1 MILSA
6 EQIKVLKENKNLIT
20 PEILDELRK
29 TKEGKSVAL
38 EILDI
43 EKDNEDYYLDAFG
56 GRIAFNGN
64 RQIKPFHTKIN
75 LSDIHIQEIKR
86 CSEDID
92 YFTDNY
98 VQFRTKSGIGF
109 PDRREYQEKF
119 IHSLNDEN
127 EQYLVVFPRQAGKS
141 AKTAVWLTWL
151 FLFKEQIN
159 MGICANRGSTAT
171 DFLANVKNI
180 YTCLPIWFQQGI
192 KVWNVKRIEGENGTR
207 ILTDA
212 TSGDSF
218 RGSTMNVVVV
228 DECIEYNSIITLKN
242 KTTGEIKDIKIG
254 DFYNLQEHKF
264 ENSMNFQ
271 VLTSN
276 GFKDF
281 DGIKKTVRDDNIKI
295 YFGDDFL
302 ITTPEHKYYTG
313 KDFIYAEDIKI
324 NDIIFGKQVTKIEHN
339 VKCTNEFFDLINVSD
354 GHHFTAN
361 SIEVSNCAYVA
372 ATKWESFVD
381 SVLPSQSSLAWK
393 KTIFISTPN
402 GLNHFY
408 SMVKDSKKRK
418 VIENVQESEIEE
430 IKKKETVL
438 DVVKNKYGTFDVQ
451 IDKPSNDME
460 LITVD
465 WREVPRYDR
474 KGNLIDPETFKQ
486 QVIDRQGL
494 QYFLQAYACEF
505 LGSSH
510 TLISGDVLKEI
521 ESVKPKDKVFVQ
533 GTEEFVKIY
542 EEPLENH
549 KYILSVDP
557 AKDGRDYF
565 ALHMI
570 DVTKFPFKQVAS
582 GRLQIDYLLMPN
594 FLYDFANS
602 YNTAFTIIENN
613 EGAGQSIADTLKRDF
628 EYENLYYDRSGN
640 KFKTYPGF
648 RTTPKSRA
656 QLLET
661 LKLLIENK
669 KLEICDSDTILELQ
683 RFILVKK
690 KFQAEEGFHDDL
702 VMSLAIAFCLFND
715 IQNFED
721 FKEITKSIYSESDTD
736 FADCIT
742 IGNFDD
748 GTEINNFESD
758 NSNDYYYG
766 I

>member
-20 PEILDELRK
+20 SEILSELRK

-43 EKDNEDYYLDAFG
+43 ERDSEDYYLDAFG

-75 LSDIHIQEIKR
+75 LSDIHIQEIKK
-86 CSEDID
+86 CSEDVD
-92 YFTDNY
+92 YFKNNY

-109 PDRREYQEKF
+109 PDHREYQEKF
-119 IHSLNDEN
+119 IHSLNNAN

-141 AKTAVWLTWL
+141 ATTAVWLTWL
-151 FLFKEQIN
+151 FLFKEQVNI
-159 MGICANRGSTAT
+159 GICANRGSTAT

-180 YTCLPIWFQQGI
+180 YTCLPIWLQQGI

-228 DECIEYNSIITLKN
+228 DET
-242 KTTGEIKDIKIG
+242 
-254 DFYNLQEHKF
+254 
-264 ENSMNFQ
+264 
-271 VLTSN
+271 
-276 GFKDF
+276 
-281 DGIKKTVRDDNIKI
+281 
-295 YFGDDFL
+295 
-302 ITTPEHKYYTG
+302 
-313 KDFIYAEDIKI
+313 
-324 NDIIFGKQVTKIEHN
+324 
-339 VKCTNEFFDLINVSD
+339 
-354 GHHFTAN
+354 
-361 SIEVSNCAYVA
+361 AYVA

-438 DVVKNKYGTFDVQ
+438 DSVKNKYGTFDVQ

-510 TLISGDVLKEI
+510 TLISGDVLKDI
-521 ESVKPKDKVFVQ
+521 ESVKPKDRIFVQ

-628 EYENLYYDRSGN
+628 EYENLYYDRTGN

-669 KLEICDSDTILELQ
+669 KLEICDADTILELQ

-721 FKEITKSIYSESDTD
+721 FKEVTKSIYSESETD
-736 FADCIT
+736 FADYIT

-748 GTEINNFESD
+748 GISGFE
-758 NSNDYYYG
+758 NDEMLTDYFYG

>member
-6 EQIKVLKENKNLIT
+6 EQIKVLKENKELIT
-20 PEILDELRK
+20 SEILDELRK

-43 EKDNEDYYLDAFG
+43 ERDNEDYYLDAFG

-92 YFTDNY
+92 YFTNNY

-180 YTCLPIWFQQGI
+180 YTCLPIWLQQGI

-228 DECIEYNSIITLKN
+228 DE
-242 KTTGEIKDIKIG
+242 
-254 DFYNLQEHKF
+254 
-264 ENSMNFQ
+264 
-271 VLTSN
+271 
-276 GFKDF
+276 
-281 DGIKKTVRDDNIKI
+281 
-295 YFGDDFL
+295 
-302 ITTPEHKYYTG
+302 
-313 KDFIYAEDIKI
+313 A
-324 NDIIFGKQVTKIEHN
+324 
-339 VKCTNEFFDLINVSD
+339 
-354 GHHFTAN
+354 
-361 SIEVSNCAYVA
+361 AYVA

-521 ESVKPKDKVFVQ
+521 ESEKPKDRVFVQ

-721 FKEITKSIYSESDTD
+721 FKEVTKSIYSESETD

-748 GTEINNFESD
+748 GTSETEFDEMT
-758 NSNDYYYG
+758 NDYFYG

>member
-1 MILSA
+1 MILST
-6 EQIKVLKENKNLIT
+6 EQIKVLKENKELIT
-20 PEILDELRK
+20 SEILDELRK

-43 EKDNEDYYLDAFG
+43 ERDSEDYYLDAFG

-75 LSDIHIQEIKR
+75 LSDIHIQEIKK

-92 YFTDNY
+92 YFKNNY

-109 PDRREYQEKF
+109 PDHREYQEKF

-127 EQYLVVFPRQAGKS
+127 DQYLVVFPRQAGKS
-141 AKTAVWLTWL
+141 ATTAVWLTWL

-159 MGICANRGSTAT
+159 IGICANRGSTAT

-180 YTCLPIWFQQGI
+180 FSLLPIWFQQGI

-228 DECIEYNSIITLKN
+228 DET
-242 KTTGEIKDIKIG
+242 
-254 DFYNLQEHKF
+254 
-264 ENSMNFQ
+264 
-271 VLTSN
+271 
-276 GFKDF
+276 
-281 DGIKKTVRDDNIKI
+281 
-295 YFGDDFL
+295 
-302 ITTPEHKYYTG
+302 
-313 KDFIYAEDIKI
+313 
-324 NDIIFGKQVTKIEHN
+324 
-339 VKCTNEFFDLINVSD
+339 
-354 GHHFTAN
+354 
-361 SIEVSNCAYVA
+361 AYVA
-372 ATKWESFVD
+372 GTKWESFVD

-474 KGNLIDPETFKQ
+474 KGNLIDPEKFKQ
-486 QVIDRQGL
+486 QVIDRDGL
-494 QYFLQAYACEF
+494 QFFLQAYACEF

-521 ESVKPKDKVFVQ
+521 ESVKPKDRIFVQ

-628 EYENLYYDRSGN
+628 EYENLYYDRTGN

-669 KLEICDSDTILELQ
+669 KLEICDADTILELQ

-721 FKEITKSIYSESDTD
+721 FKEVTKSIYSESETD
-736 FADCIT
+736 FADYIT

-748 GTEINNFESD
+748 GISGFE
-758 NSNDYYYG
+758 NDEMLTDYFYG

>member
-1 MILSA
+1 MILST
-6 EQIKVLKENKNLIT
+6 EQIKVLKENKELIT
-20 PEILDELRK
+20 SEILDELRK

-43 EKDNEDYYLDAFG
+43 ERDSEDYYLDAFG

-75 LSDIHIQEIKR
+75 LSDIHIQEIKK

-92 YFTDNY
+92 YFKNNY

-109 PDRREYQEKF
+109 PDHREYQEKF

-127 EQYLVVFPRQAGKS
+127 DQYLVVFPRQAGKS
-141 AKTAVWLTWL
+141 ATTAVWLTWL

-159 MGICANRGSTAT
+159 IGICANRGSTAT

-180 YTCLPIWFQQGI
+180 FSLLPIWFQQGI

-228 DECIEYNSIITLKN
+228 DET
-242 KTTGEIKDIKIG
+242 
-254 DFYNLQEHKF
+254 
-264 ENSMNFQ
+264 
-271 VLTSN
+271 
-276 GFKDF
+276 
-281 DGIKKTVRDDNIKI
+281 
-295 YFGDDFL
+295 
-302 ITTPEHKYYTG
+302 
-313 KDFIYAEDIKI
+313 
-324 NDIIFGKQVTKIEHN
+324 
-339 VKCTNEFFDLINVSD
+339 
-354 GHHFTAN
+354 
-361 SIEVSNCAYVA
+361 AYVA
-372 ATKWESFVD
+372 GTKWESFVD

-474 KGNLIDPETFKQ
+474 KGNLIDPEKFKQ
-486 QVIDRQGL
+486 QVIDRDGL
-494 QYFLQAYACEF
+494 QFFLQAYACEF

-521 ESVKPKDKVFVQ
+521 ESVKPKDRIFVQ

-628 EYENLYYDRSGN
+628 EYENLYYDRTGN

-721 FKEITKSIYSESDTD
+721 FKEVTKSIYSESETD
-736 FADCIT
+736 FADYIT

-748 GTEINNFESD
+748 GISGFE
-758 NSNDYYYG
+758 NDEMLTDYFYG

>member
-1 MILSA
+1 MILST

-20 PEILDELRK
+20 SEILSELRK

-43 EKDNEDYYLDAFG
+43 EKDSEDYYLDAFG

-75 LSDIHIQEIKR
+75 LSDIHIQEIKK

-92 YFTDNY
+92 YFKNNY

-109 PDRREYQEKF
+109 PDHREYQEKF

-127 EQYLVVFPRQAGKS
+127 DQYLVVFPRQAGKS
-141 AKTAVWLTWL
+141 ATTAVWLCWL

-159 MGICANRGSTAT
+159 IGICANRGSTAT

-180 YTCLPIWFQQGI
+180 FTCLPIWFQQGI

-228 DECIEYNSIITLKN
+228 DE
-242 KTTGEIKDIKIG
+242 
-254 DFYNLQEHKF
+254 
-264 ENSMNFQ
+264 
-271 VLTSN
+271 
-276 GFKDF
+276 
-281 DGIKKTVRDDNIKI
+281 
-295 YFGDDFL
+295 
-302 ITTPEHKYYTG
+302 
-313 KDFIYAEDIKI
+313 A
-324 NDIIFGKQVTKIEHN
+324 
-339 VKCTNEFFDLINVSD
+339 
-354 GHHFTAN
+354 
-361 SIEVSNCAYVA
+361 AYVA

-418 VIENVQESEIEE
+418 VIENVQESEIAE

-438 DVVKNKYGTFDVQ
+438 DTVKNKYGTFDVQ

-465 WREVPRYDR
+465 WRKVPRYDR

-486 QVIDRQGL
+486 QVIDRDGL
-494 QYFLQAYACEF
+494 QFFLQAYACEF

-521 ESVKPKDKVFVQ
+521 ESVKPKDRIFVQ

-628 EYENLYYDRSGN
+628 EYENLYYDRTGN
-640 KFKTYPGF
+640 KFKNYPGF
-648 RTTPKSRA
+648 RTTTKSRA

-669 KLEICDSDTILELQ
+669 KLEICDADTILELQ

-721 FKEITKSIYSESDTD
+721 FKEVTKSIYSESETD
-736 FADCIT
+736 FADYIT

-748 GTEINNFESD
+748 GNPETEFDEMT
-758 NSNDYYYG
+758 NDYFYG

>member
-20 PEILDELRK
+20 SEILSELRK

-43 EKDNEDYYLDAFG
+43 ERDSEDYYLDAFG

-75 LSDIHIQEIKR
+75 LSDIHIQEIKK

-92 YFTDNY
+92 YFKNNY

-109 PDRREYQEKF
+109 PDHREYQEKF

-127 EQYLVVFPRQAGKS
+127 DQYLVVFPRQAGKS
-141 AKTAVWLTWL
+141 ATTAVWLTWL

-159 MGICANRGSTAT
+159 IGICANRGSTAT
-171 DFLANVKNI
+171 DFLSNVKNI
-180 YTCLPIWFQQGI
+180 FSLLPIWFQQGI

-228 DECIEYNSIITLKN
+228 DE
-242 KTTGEIKDIKIG
+242 
-254 DFYNLQEHKF
+254 
-264 ENSMNFQ
+264 
-271 VLTSN
+271 
-276 GFKDF
+276 
-281 DGIKKTVRDDNIKI
+281 
-295 YFGDDFL
+295 
-302 ITTPEHKYYTG
+302 
-313 KDFIYAEDIKI
+313 A
-324 NDIIFGKQVTKIEHN
+324 
-339 VKCTNEFFDLINVSD
+339 
-354 GHHFTAN
+354 
-361 SIEVSNCAYVA
+361 AYVA

-430 IKKKETVL
+430 IKKKVTVL

-465 WREVPRYDR
+465 WRKVPRYDR

-486 QVIDRQGL
+486 QVIDRDGL
-494 QYFLQAYACEF
+494 QFFLQAYACEF

-521 ESVKPKDKVFVQ
+521 ESVKPKDRIFVQ

-542 EEPLENH
+542 EEPFENH

-602 YNTAFTIIENN
+602 YNNAFTIIENN

-628 EYENLYYDRSGN
+628 EYENLYYDRTGN
-640 KFKTYPGF
+640 KFKNYPGF
-648 RTTPKSRA
+648 RTTTKSRA

-669 KLEICDSDTILELQ
+669 KLEIYDADTILELQ

-721 FKEITKSIYSESDTD
+721 FKEVTKSIYSESDTD
-736 FADCIT
+736 FADYIT

-748 GTEINNFESD
+748 GISGFE
-758 NSNDYYYG
+758 NDEMSTDYFYG

>member
-127 EQYLVVFPRQAGKS
+127 DQYLVVFPRQAGKS
-141 AKTAVWLTWL
+141 ATTAVWLTWL

-159 MGICANRGSTAT
+159 IGICANRGSTAT

-180 YTCLPIWFQQGI
+180 FSLLPIWFQQGI

-228 DECIEYNSIITLKN
+228 DE
-242 KTTGEIKDIKIG
+242 
-254 DFYNLQEHKF
+254 
-264 ENSMNFQ
+264 
-271 VLTSN
+271 
-276 GFKDF
+276 
-281 DGIKKTVRDDNIKI
+281 
-295 YFGDDFL
+295 
-302 ITTPEHKYYTG
+302 
-313 KDFIYAEDIKI
+313 A
-324 NDIIFGKQVTKIEHN
+324 
-339 VKCTNEFFDLINVSD
+339 
-354 GHHFTAN
+354 
-361 SIEVSNCAYVA
+361 AYVA

-418 VIENVQESEIEE
+418 VIENVQESEIAE

-438 DVVKNKYGTFDVQ
+438 DTVKNKYGTFDVQ

-465 WREVPRYDR
+465 WRKVPRYDR

-486 QVIDRQGL
+486 HVIDRDGL
-494 QYFLQAYACEF
+494 QFFLQAYACEF

-521 ESVKPKDKVFVQ
+521 ESVKPKDRIFVQ

-628 EYENLYYDRSGN
+628 EYENLYYDRTGN
-640 KFKTYPGF
+640 KFKNYPGF
-648 RTTPKSRA
+648 RTTTKSRA

-669 KLEICDSDTILELQ
+669 KLEIYDADTILELQ

-721 FKEITKSIYSESDTD
+721 FKEVTKSIYSESETD
-736 FADCIT
+736 FADYIT

-748 GTEINNFESD
+748 GISGFE
-758 NSNDYYYG
+758 NDEMSTDYFYG

>member
-6 EQIKVLKENKNLIT
+6 EQIKVLKENKELIT
-20 PEILDELRK
+20 SEILDELRK

-43 EKDNEDYYLDAFG
+43 ERDNEDYYLDAFG
-56 GRIAFNGN
+56 SRISFNGN

-75 LSDIHIQEIKR
+75 LSDIHIQEIKK
-86 CSEDID
+86 CSEDVD
-92 YFTDNY
+92 YFKNNY

-109 PDRREYQEKF
+109 PDHREYQEKF
-119 IHSLNDEN
+119 IHSLNNAN

-141 AKTAVWLTWL
+141 ATTAVWLTWL

-159 MGICANRGSTAT
+159 IGICANRGSTAT

-180 YTCLPIWFQQGI
+180 YTCLPIWLQQGI

-228 DECIEYNSIITLKN
+228 DET
-242 KTTGEIKDIKIG
+242 
-254 DFYNLQEHKF
+254 
-264 ENSMNFQ
+264 
-271 VLTSN
+271 
-276 GFKDF
+276 
-281 DGIKKTVRDDNIKI
+281 
-295 YFGDDFL
+295 
-302 ITTPEHKYYTG
+302 
-313 KDFIYAEDIKI
+313 
-324 NDIIFGKQVTKIEHN
+324 
-339 VKCTNEFFDLINVSD
+339 
-354 GHHFTAN
+354 
-361 SIEVSNCAYVA
+361 AYVA
-372 ATKWESFVD
+372 GTKWESFVD

-521 ESVKPKDKVFVQ
+521 ESVKPKDKIFVQ

-594 FLYDFANS
+594 FLYEFGIS

-628 EYENLYYDRSGN
+628 EYENLYYDRTGN
-640 KFKTYPGF
+640 KFKNYPGF
-648 RTTPKSRA
+648 RTTTKSRA

-669 KLEICDSDTILELQ
+669 KLEICDADTILELQ

-721 FKEITKSIYSESDTD
+721 FKEVTKSIYSESETD
-736 FADCIT
+736 FADYIT

-748 GTEINNFESD
+748 GISGFE
-758 NSNDYYYG
+758 NDEMSTDYFYG

>member
-20 PEILDELRK
+20 SEILSELRK

-43 EKDNEDYYLDAFG
+43 EKDSEDYYLDAFG

-92 YFTDNY
+92 YFKNNY

-109 PDRREYQEKF
+109 PDHREYQEKF

-127 EQYLVVFPRQAGKS
+127 DQYLVVFPRQAGKS
-141 AKTAVWLTWL
+141 ATTAVWLTWL

-159 MGICANRGSTAT
+159 IGICANRGSTAT

-180 YTCLPIWFQQGI
+180 YTCLPIWLQQGI

-228 DECIEYNSIITLKN
+228 DET
-242 KTTGEIKDIKIG
+242 
-254 DFYNLQEHKF
+254 
-264 ENSMNFQ
+264 
-271 VLTSN
+271 
-276 GFKDF
+276 
-281 DGIKKTVRDDNIKI
+281 
-295 YFGDDFL
+295 
-302 ITTPEHKYYTG
+302 
-313 KDFIYAEDIKI
+313 
-324 NDIIFGKQVTKIEHN
+324 
-339 VKCTNEFFDLINVSD
+339 
-354 GHHFTAN
+354 
-361 SIEVSNCAYVA
+361 AYVA
-372 ATKWESFVD
+372 GTKWESFVD

-438 DVVKNKYGTFDVQ
+438 DIVKNKYGTFDVQ

-465 WREVPRYDR
+465 WRKVPRYDR

-486 QVIDRQGL
+486 QVIDRDGL
-494 QYFLQAYACEF
+494 QFFLQAYACEF

-521 ESVKPKDKVFVQ
+521 EAVKPKDRIFVQ

-628 EYENLYYDRSGN
+628 EYENLYYDRTGN
-640 KFKTYPGF
+640 KFKNYPGF
-648 RTTPKSRA
+648 RTTTKSRA

-721 FKEITKSIYSESDTD
+721 FKEVTKSIYSESETD
-736 FADCIT
+736 FADYIT

-748 GTEINNFESD
+748 GVSGFE
-758 NSNDYYYG
+758 NDEMLTDYFYG

>member
-6 EQIKVLKENKNLIT
+6 EQIKVLKENKELIT
-20 PEILDELRK
+20 SEILDELRK

-43 EKDNEDYYLDAFG
+43 ERDNEDYYLDAFG
-56 GRIAFNGN
+56 SRISFNGN

-75 LSDIHIQEIKR
+75 LSDIHIQEIKK
-86 CSEDID
+86 CSEDVD
-92 YFTDNY
+92 YFKNNY

-109 PDRREYQEKF
+109 PDHREYQEKF
-119 IHSLNDEN
+119 IHSLNNAN

-141 AKTAVWLTWL
+141 ATTAVWLTWL

-159 MGICANRGSTAT
+159 IGICANRGSTAT

-180 YTCLPIWFQQGI
+180 YTCLPIWLQQGI

-228 DECIEYNSIITLKN
+228 DET
-242 KTTGEIKDIKIG
+242 
-254 DFYNLQEHKF
+254 
-264 ENSMNFQ
+264 
-271 VLTSN
+271 
-276 GFKDF
+276 
-281 DGIKKTVRDDNIKI
+281 
-295 YFGDDFL
+295 
-302 ITTPEHKYYTG
+302 
-313 KDFIYAEDIKI
+313 
-324 NDIIFGKQVTKIEHN
+324 
-339 VKCTNEFFDLINVSD
+339 
-354 GHHFTAN
+354 
-361 SIEVSNCAYVA
+361 AYVA
-372 ATKWESFVD
+372 GTKWESFVD

-438 DVVKNKYGTFDVQ
+438 DTVKNKYGTFDVQ

-465 WREVPRYDR
+465 WRKVPRYDR

-486 QVIDRQGL
+486 QIIDRDGL
-494 QYFLQAYACEF
+494 QFFLQAYACEF

-521 ESVKPKDKVFVQ
+521 ESVKPKDKIFVQ

-594 FLYDFANS
+594 FLYEFGIS

-628 EYENLYYDRSGN
+628 EYENLYYDRTGN
-640 KFKTYPGF
+640 KFKNYPGF
-648 RTTPKSRA
+648 RTTTKSRA

-669 KLEICDSDTILELQ
+669 KLEICDADTILELQ

-721 FKEITKSIYSESDTD
+721 FKEVTKSIYSESETD
-736 FADCIT
+736 FADYIT

-748 GTEINNFESD
+748 GISGFE
-758 NSNDYYYG
+758 NDEMSTDYFYG

>member
-20 PEILDELRK
+20 SEILSELRK

-43 EKDNEDYYLDAFG
+43 EKDSEDYYLDAFG

-75 LSDIHIQEIKR
+75 LSDIHIQEIKK

-92 YFTDNY
+92 YFKNNY

-109 PDRREYQEKF
+109 PDHREYQEKF

-127 EQYLVVFPRQAGKS
+127 DQYLVVFPRQAGKS
-141 AKTAVWLTWL
+141 ATTAVWLCWL

-159 MGICANRGSTAT
+159 IGICANRGSTAT

-180 YTCLPIWFQQGI
+180 FTCLPIWFQQGI

-228 DECIEYNSIITLKN
+228 DE
-242 KTTGEIKDIKIG
+242 
-254 DFYNLQEHKF
+254 
-264 ENSMNFQ
+264 
-271 VLTSN
+271 
-276 GFKDF
+276 
-281 DGIKKTVRDDNIKI
+281 
-295 YFGDDFL
+295 
-302 ITTPEHKYYTG
+302 
-313 KDFIYAEDIKI
+313 A
-324 NDIIFGKQVTKIEHN
+324 
-339 VKCTNEFFDLINVSD
+339 
-354 GHHFTAN
+354 
-361 SIEVSNCAYVA
+361 AYVA

-460 LITVD
+460 LISVD

-486 QVIDRQGL
+486 QVIDRDGL
-494 QYFLQAYACEF
+494 QFFLQAYACEF

-521 ESVKPKDKVFVQ
+521 ESVKPKDRIFVQ

-648 RTTPKSRA
+648 RTTTKSRA

-669 KLEICDSDTILELQ
+669 KLEICDADTILELQ

-721 FKEITKSIYSESDTD
+721 FKEVTKSIYSESETD
-736 FADCIT
+736 FADYIT

-748 GTEINNFESD
+748 GISGFE
-758 NSNDYYYG
+758 NDEMSTDYFYG

>member
-6 EQIKVLKENKNLIT
+6 EQIKVLKENKELIT
-20 PEILDELRK
+20 SEILDELRK

-43 EKDNEDYYLDAFG
+43 ERDNEDYYLDAFG

-92 YFTDNY
+92 YFKNNY

-109 PDRREYQEKF
+109 PDHREYQEKF
-119 IHSLNDEN
+119 IHSLNNAN

-141 AKTAVWLTWL
+141 ATTAVWLTWL

-159 MGICANRGSTAT
+159 IGICANRGSTAT

-180 YTCLPIWFQQGI
+180 YTCLPIWLQQGI

-228 DECIEYNSIITLKN
+228 DET
-242 KTTGEIKDIKIG
+242 
-254 DFYNLQEHKF
+254 
-264 ENSMNFQ
+264 
-271 VLTSN
+271 
-276 GFKDF
+276 
-281 DGIKKTVRDDNIKI
+281 
-295 YFGDDFL
+295 
-302 ITTPEHKYYTG
+302 
-313 KDFIYAEDIKI
+313 
-324 NDIIFGKQVTKIEHN
+324 
-339 VKCTNEFFDLINVSD
+339 
-354 GHHFTAN
+354 
-361 SIEVSNCAYVA
+361 AYVA
-372 ATKWESFVD
+372 GTKWESFVD

-408 SMVKDSKKRK
+408 LMVKDSKKRK
-418 VIENVQESEIEE
+418 VIENVQESEIAE

-438 DVVKNKYGTFDVQ
+438 DTVKNKYGTFDVQ

-521 ESVKPKDKVFVQ
+521 ESVKPKDRVFVQ

-648 RTTPKSRA
+648 RTTPKSRS

-669 KLEICDSDTILELQ
+669 KLEIYDADTILELQ

-702 VMSLAIAFCLFND
+702 VMSLAIGFCLFND

-721 FKEITKSIYSESDTD
+721 FKEVTKSIYSESETD

>member
-1 MILSA
+1 MILST
-6 EQIKVLKENKNLIT
+6 EQIKVLKENKELIT
-20 PEILDELRK
+20 SEILDELRK

-43 EKDNEDYYLDAFG
+43 ERDSEDYYLDAFG

-75 LSDIHIQEIKR
+75 LSDIHIQEIKK

-92 YFTDNY
+92 YFKNNY

-109 PDRREYQEKF
+109 PDHREYQEKF

-127 EQYLVVFPRQAGKS
+127 DQYLVVFPRQAGKS
-141 AKTAVWLTWL
+141 ATTAVWLTWL

-159 MGICANRGSTAT
+159 IGICANRGSTAT

-180 YTCLPIWFQQGI
+180 FSLLPIWFQQGI

-228 DECIEYNSIITLKN
+228 DET
-242 KTTGEIKDIKIG
+242 
-254 DFYNLQEHKF
+254 
-264 ENSMNFQ
+264 
-271 VLTSN
+271 
-276 GFKDF
+276 
-281 DGIKKTVRDDNIKI
+281 
-295 YFGDDFL
+295 
-302 ITTPEHKYYTG
+302 
-313 KDFIYAEDIKI
+313 
-324 NDIIFGKQVTKIEHN
+324 
-339 VKCTNEFFDLINVSD
+339 
-354 GHHFTAN
+354 
-361 SIEVSNCAYVA
+361 AYVA
-372 ATKWESFVD
+372 GTKWESFVD

-474 KGNLIDPETFKQ
+474 KGNLIDPEKFKQ
-486 QVIDRQGL
+486 QVIDRDGL
-494 QYFLQAYACEF
+494 QFFLQAYACEF

-521 ESVKPKDKVFVQ
+521 ESVKPKDRIFVQ

-628 EYENLYYDRSGN
+628 EYENLYYDRTGN

-702 VMSLAIAFCLFND
+702 VMSLAIGFCLFND

-721 FKEITKSIYSESDTD
+721 FKEVTKSIYSESETD
-736 FADCIT
+736 FADYIT

-748 GTEINNFESD
+748 GISGFENNEMSM
-758 NSNDYYYG
+758 DYFYG

>member
-6 EQIKVLKENKNLIT
+6 EQIKVLKENKSLIT
-20 PEILDELRK
+20 SEILSELRK

-43 EKDNEDYYLDAFG
+43 EKDSEDYYLDAFG

-75 LSDIHIQEIKR
+75 LSDIHIQEIKK

-92 YFTDNY
+92 YFKNNY

-109 PDRREYQEKF
+109 PDHREYQEKF

-127 EQYLVVFPRQAGKS
+127 DQYLVVFPRQAGKS
-141 AKTAVWLTWL
+141 ATTAVWLTWL

-159 MGICANRGSTAT
+159 IGICANRGSTAT

-180 YTCLPIWFQQGI
+180 FSLLPIWFQQGI

-228 DECIEYNSIITLKN
+228 DE
-242 KTTGEIKDIKIG
+242 
-254 DFYNLQEHKF
+254 
-264 ENSMNFQ
+264 
-271 VLTSN
+271 
-276 GFKDF
+276 
-281 DGIKKTVRDDNIKI
+281 
-295 YFGDDFL
+295 
-302 ITTPEHKYYTG
+302 
-313 KDFIYAEDIKI
+313 A
-324 NDIIFGKQVTKIEHN
+324 
-339 VKCTNEFFDLINVSD
+339 
-354 GHHFTAN
+354 
-361 SIEVSNCAYVA
+361 AYVA

-418 VIENVQESEIEE
+418 VIENVQESEIAE

-438 DVVKNKYGTFDVQ
+438 DTVKNKYGTFDVQ

-465 WREVPRYDR
+465 WRKVPRYDR

-486 QVIDRQGL
+486 QVIDRDGL
-494 QYFLQAYACEF
+494 QFFLQAYACEF

-521 ESVKPKDKVFVQ
+521 ESVKPKDRIFVQ

-628 EYENLYYDRSGN
+628 EYENLYYDRTGN
-640 KFKTYPGF
+640 KFKNYPGF
-648 RTTPKSRA
+648 RTTTKSRA

-669 KLEICDSDTILELQ
+669 KLEICDADTILELQ

-721 FKEITKSIYSESDTD
+721 FKEVTKSIYSESETD
-736 FADCIT
+736 FADYIT

-748 GTEINNFESD
+748 GVSGFE
-758 NSNDYYYG
+758 NDEMLTDYFYG

>member
-1 MILSA
+1 MILST

-20 PEILDELRK
+20 SEILSELRK

-43 EKDNEDYYLDAFG
+43 EKDSEDYYLDAFG

-75 LSDIHIQEIKR
+75 LSDIHIQEIKK

-92 YFTDNY
+92 YFKNNY

-109 PDRREYQEKF
+109 PDHREYQEKF
-119 IHSLNDEN
+119 IHSLNNEN
-127 EQYLVVFPRQAGKS
+127 DQYLVVFPRQAGKS
-141 AKTAVWLTWL
+141 ATTAVWLTWL

-159 MGICANRGSTAT
+159 IGICANRGSTAT

-180 YTCLPIWFQQGI
+180 YTCLPIWLQQGI

-228 DECIEYNSIITLKN
+228 DE
-242 KTTGEIKDIKIG
+242 
-254 DFYNLQEHKF
+254 
-264 ENSMNFQ
+264 
-271 VLTSN
+271 
-276 GFKDF
+276 
-281 DGIKKTVRDDNIKI
+281 
-295 YFGDDFL
+295 
-302 ITTPEHKYYTG
+302 
-313 KDFIYAEDIKI
+313 A
-324 NDIIFGKQVTKIEHN
+324 
-339 VKCTNEFFDLINVSD
+339 
-354 GHHFTAN
+354 
-361 SIEVSNCAYVA
+361 AYVA
-372 ATKWESFVD
+372 GTKWESFVD

-438 DVVKNKYGTFDVQ
+438 DIVKNKYGTFDVQ

-486 QVIDRQGL
+486 QVIDRDGL
-494 QYFLQAYACEF
+494 QFFLQAYACEF

-521 ESVKPKDKVFVQ
+521 ESVKPKDRIFVQ

-594 FLYDFANS
+594 FLYEFGIS

-628 EYENLYYDRSGN
+628 EYENLYYDRTGN
-640 KFKTYPGF
+640 KFKNYPGF
-648 RTTPKSRA
+648 RTTTKSRA

-669 KLEICDSDTILELQ
+669 KLEICDADTILELQ

-721 FKEITKSIYSESDTD
+721 FKEVTKSIYSESETD
-736 FADCIT
+736 FADYIT

-748 GTEINNFESD
+748 GVSEFE
-758 NSNDYYYG
+758 NDEMSTDYFYG

>member
-1 MILSA
+1 MILST

-92 YFTDNY
+92 YFTNNY

-228 DECIEYNSIITLKN
+228 DE
-242 KTTGEIKDIKIG
+242 
-254 DFYNLQEHKF
+254 
-264 ENSMNFQ
+264 
-271 VLTSN
+271 
-276 GFKDF
+276 
-281 DGIKKTVRDDNIKI
+281 
-295 YFGDDFL
+295 
-302 ITTPEHKYYTG
+302 
-313 KDFIYAEDIKI
+313 A
-324 NDIIFGKQVTKIEHN
+324 
-339 VKCTNEFFDLINVSD
+339 
-354 GHHFTAN
+354 
-361 SIEVSNCAYVA
+361 AYVA

-521 ESVKPKDKVFVQ
+521 ESVKPKDRVFVQ

-628 EYENLYYDRSGN
+628 EYENLYYDRTGN
-640 KFKTYPGF
+640 KFKNYPGF
-648 RTTPKSRA
+648 RTTTKSRA

-669 KLEICDSDTILELQ
+669 KLEICDADTILELQ

-721 FKEITKSIYSESDTD
+721 FKEVTKSIYSESETD
-736 FADCIT
+736 FADYIT

-748 GTEINNFESD
+748 GNLETEFDEMT
-758 NSNDYYYG
+758 NDYFYG

>member
-20 PEILDELRK
+20 SEILSELRK

-43 EKDNEDYYLDAFG
+43 EKDSEDYYLDAFG

-75 LSDIHIQEIKR
+75 LSDIHIQEIKK

-92 YFTDNY
+92 YFKNNY
-98 VQFRTKSGIGF
+98 VQFRTKAGIGF
-109 PDRREYQEKF
+109 PDHREYQEKF
-119 IHSLNDEN
+119 IHSLNDAN

-141 AKTAVWLTWL
+141 ATTAVWLSWL

-159 MGICANRGSTAT
+159 IGICANRGSTAT

-180 YTCLPIWFQQGI
+180 FSLLPIWFQQGI

-228 DECIEYNSIITLKN
+228 DE
-242 KTTGEIKDIKIG
+242 
-254 DFYNLQEHKF
+254 
-264 ENSMNFQ
+264 
-271 VLTSN
+271 
-276 GFKDF
+276 
-281 DGIKKTVRDDNIKI
+281 
-295 YFGDDFL
+295 
-302 ITTPEHKYYTG
+302 
-313 KDFIYAEDIKI
+313 A
-324 NDIIFGKQVTKIEHN
+324 
-339 VKCTNEFFDLINVSD
+339 
-354 GHHFTAN
+354 
-361 SIEVSNCAYVA
+361 AYVA

-418 VIENVQESEIEE
+418 VIENVQESEIAE

-438 DVVKNKYGTFDVQ
+438 DVVKNKYGTFDVR

-460 LITVD
+460 LISVD
-465 WREVPRYDR
+465 WKEVPRYDR
-474 KGNLIDPETFKQ
+474 RGDLIDPETFKQ

-521 ESVKPKDKVFVQ
+521 ESVKPKDKIFVQ

-594 FLYDFANS
+594 FLYEFGIS

-628 EYENLYYDRSGN
+628 EYENLYYDRTGN
-640 KFKTYPGF
+640 KFKNYPGF
-648 RTTPKSRA
+648 RTTTKSRA

-669 KLEICDSDTILELQ
+669 KLEIYDADTILELQ

-721 FKEITKSIYSESDTD
+721 FKEVTKSIYSESETD
-736 FADCIT
+736 FADYIT

-748 GTEINNFESD
+748 GISGFE
-758 NSNDYYYG
+758 NDEMSTDYFYG

>member
-1 MILSA
+1 MILST

-20 PEILDELRK
+20 SEILSELRK

-43 EKDNEDYYLDAFG
+43 EKDSEDYYLDAFG

-75 LSDIHIQEIKR
+75 LSDIHIQEIKK

-92 YFTDNY
+92 YFKNNY

-109 PDRREYQEKF
+109 PDHREYQEKF

-127 EQYLVVFPRQAGKS
+127 DQYLVVFPRQAGKS
-141 AKTAVWLTWL
+141 ATTAVWLTWL

-159 MGICANRGSTAT
+159 IGICANRGSTAT

-180 YTCLPIWFQQGI
+180 FSLLPIWFQQGI

-228 DECIEYNSIITLKN
+228 DE
-242 KTTGEIKDIKIG
+242 
-254 DFYNLQEHKF
+254 
-264 ENSMNFQ
+264 
-271 VLTSN
+271 
-276 GFKDF
+276 
-281 DGIKKTVRDDNIKI
+281 
-295 YFGDDFL
+295 
-302 ITTPEHKYYTG
+302 
-313 KDFIYAEDIKI
+313 A
-324 NDIIFGKQVTKIEHN
+324 
-339 VKCTNEFFDLINVSD
+339 
-354 GHHFTAN
+354 
-361 SIEVSNCAYVA
+361 AYVA

-418 VIENVQESEIEE
+418 VIENVQESEIAE

-438 DVVKNKYGTFDVQ
+438 DTVKNKYGTFDVQ

-465 WREVPRYDR
+465 WRKVPRYDR

-486 QVIDRQGL
+486 QVIDRDGL
-494 QYFLQAYACEF
+494 QFFLQAYACEF

-521 ESVKPKDKVFVQ
+521 ESVKPKDRIFVQ

-628 EYENLYYDRSGN
+628 EYENLYYDRTGN

-721 FKEITKSIYSESDTD
+721 FKEVTKSIYSESDTD

>member
-6 EQIKVLKENKNLIT
+6 EQIKVLKENKELIT
-20 PEILDELRK
+20 SEILDELRK

-43 EKDNEDYYLDAFG
+43 ERDNEDYYLDAFG

-92 YFTDNY
+92 YFTNNY

-180 YTCLPIWFQQGI
+180 YTCLPIWLQQGI

-228 DECIEYNSIITLKN
+228 DE
-242 KTTGEIKDIKIG
+242 
-254 DFYNLQEHKF
+254 
-264 ENSMNFQ
+264 
-271 VLTSN
+271 
-276 GFKDF
+276 
-281 DGIKKTVRDDNIKI
+281 
-295 YFGDDFL
+295 
-302 ITTPEHKYYTG
+302 
-313 KDFIYAEDIKI
+313 A
-324 NDIIFGKQVTKIEHN
+324 
-339 VKCTNEFFDLINVSD
+339 
-354 GHHFTAN
+354 
-361 SIEVSNCAYVA
+361 AYVA

-438 DVVKNKYGTFDVQ
+438 DVVKNKYGAFDVQ

-521 ESVKPKDKVFVQ
+521 ESVKPKDRVFVQ

-628 EYENLYYDRSGN
+628 EYENLYYDRTGN

-721 FKEITKSIYSESDTD
+721 FKEVTKSIYSESDTD

>member
-6 EQIKVLKENKNLIT
+6 EQIKVLKENKELIT
-20 PEILDELRK
+20 SEILDELRK

-43 EKDNEDYYLDAFG
+43 ERDNEDYYLDAFG
-56 GRIAFNGN
+56 SRISFNGN

-75 LSDIHIQEIKR
+75 LSDIHIQEIKK
-86 CSEDID
+86 CSEDVD
-92 YFTDNY
+92 YFKNNY

-109 PDRREYQEKF
+109 PDHREYQEKF
-119 IHSLNDEN
+119 IHSLNNAN

-141 AKTAVWLTWL
+141 ATTAVWLTWL

-159 MGICANRGSTAT
+159 IGICANRGSTAT

-180 YTCLPIWFQQGI
+180 YTCLPIWLQQGI

-228 DECIEYNSIITLKN
+228 DET
-242 KTTGEIKDIKIG
+242 
-254 DFYNLQEHKF
+254 
-264 ENSMNFQ
+264 
-271 VLTSN
+271 
-276 GFKDF
+276 
-281 DGIKKTVRDDNIKI
+281 
-295 YFGDDFL
+295 
-302 ITTPEHKYYTG
+302 
-313 KDFIYAEDIKI
+313 
-324 NDIIFGKQVTKIEHN
+324 
-339 VKCTNEFFDLINVSD
+339 
-354 GHHFTAN
+354 
-361 SIEVSNCAYVA
+361 AYVA
-372 ATKWESFVD
+372 GTKWESFVD

-438 DVVKNKYGTFDVQ
+438 DIVKNKYGTFDVQ

-521 ESVKPKDKVFVQ
+521 ESVKPIDRIFVQ

-628 EYENLYYDRSGN
+628 EYENLYYDRTGN
-640 KFKTYPGF
+640 KFKNYPGF
-648 RTTPKSRA
+648 RTTTKSRA

-669 KLEICDSDTILELQ
+669 KLEICDADTILELQ

-721 FKEITKSIYSESDTD
+721 FKEVTKSIYSESETD
-736 FADCIT
+736 FADYIT

-748 GTEINNFESD
+748 DVSEFE
-758 NSNDYYYG
+758 NDEMLTDYFYG

>member
-20 PEILDELRK
+20 SEILDELRK

-43 EKDNEDYYLDAFG
+43 EKDSEDYYLDAFG

-75 LSDIHIQEIKR
+75 LSDIHIQEIKK

-92 YFTDNY
+92 YFKNNY

-109 PDRREYQEKF
+109 PDHREYQEKF

-127 EQYLVVFPRQAGKS
+127 DQYLVVFPRQAGKS
-141 AKTAVWLTWL
+141 ATTAVWLTWL

-159 MGICANRGSTAT
+159 IGICANRGSTAT

-180 YTCLPIWFQQGI
+180 FSLLPIWFQQGI

-228 DECIEYNSIITLKN
+228 DE
-242 KTTGEIKDIKIG
+242 
-254 DFYNLQEHKF
+254 
-264 ENSMNFQ
+264 
-271 VLTSN
+271 
-276 GFKDF
+276 
-281 DGIKKTVRDDNIKI
+281 
-295 YFGDDFL
+295 
-302 ITTPEHKYYTG
+302 
-313 KDFIYAEDIKI
+313 A
-324 NDIIFGKQVTKIEHN
+324 
-339 VKCTNEFFDLINVSD
+339 
-354 GHHFTAN
+354 
-361 SIEVSNCAYVA
+361 AYVA

-418 VIENVQESEIEE
+418 VIENVQESEIAE

-438 DVVKNKYGTFDVQ
+438 DTVKNKYGTFDVQ

-465 WREVPRYDR
+465 WRKVPRYDR

-486 QVIDRQGL
+486 QVIDRDGL
-494 QYFLQAYACEF
+494 QFFLQAYACEF

-521 ESVKPKDKVFVQ
+521 EAVKPKDRIFVQ

-542 EEPLENH
+542 EEPFENH

-628 EYENLYYDRSGN
+628 EYENLYYDRTGN
-640 KFKTYPGF
+640 KFKNYPGF
-648 RTTPKSRA
+648 RTTTKSRA

-669 KLEICDSDTILELQ
+669 KLEIYDADTILELQ

-721 FKEITKSIYSESDTD
+721 FKEVTKSIYSESETD
-736 FADCIT
+736 FADYIT

-748 GTEINNFESD
+748 GISGFE
-758 NSNDYYYG
+758 NDEMSTDYFYG

>member
-20 PEILDELRK
+20 SEILSELRK

-43 EKDNEDYYLDAFG
+43 ERDSEDYYLDAFG

-75 LSDIHIQEIKR
+75 LSDIHIQEIKK
-86 CSEDID
+86 CSEDVD
-92 YFTDNY
+92 YFKNNY

-109 PDRREYQEKF
+109 PDHREYQEKF
-119 IHSLNDEN
+119 IHSLNNAN

-141 AKTAVWLTWL
+141 ATTAVWLTWL

-159 MGICANRGSTAT
+159 IGICANRGSTAT

-180 YTCLPIWFQQGI
+180 YTCLPIWLQQGI

-228 DECIEYNSIITLKN
+228 DET
-242 KTTGEIKDIKIG
+242 
-254 DFYNLQEHKF
+254 
-264 ENSMNFQ
+264 
-271 VLTSN
+271 
-276 GFKDF
+276 
-281 DGIKKTVRDDNIKI
+281 
-295 YFGDDFL
+295 
-302 ITTPEHKYYTG
+302 
-313 KDFIYAEDIKI
+313 
-324 NDIIFGKQVTKIEHN
+324 
-339 VKCTNEFFDLINVSD
+339 
-354 GHHFTAN
+354 
-361 SIEVSNCAYVA
+361 AYVA
-372 ATKWESFVD
+372 GTKWESFVD

-438 DVVKNKYGTFDVQ
+438 DIVKNKYGTFDVQ

-510 TLISGDVLKEI
+510 TLISGDVLKDI
-521 ESVKPKDKVFVQ
+521 ESVKPKDRIFVQ

-669 KLEICDSDTILELQ
+669 KLEICDADTILELQ

-721 FKEITKSIYSESDTD
+721 FKEVTKSIYSESETD
-736 FADCIT
+736 FADYIT

-748 GTEINNFESD
+748 GISGFENNEMLT
-758 NSNDYYYG
+758 DYFYG

>member
-6 EQIKVLKENKNLIT
+6 EQIKVLKENKELIT
-20 PEILDELRK
+20 SEILDELRK

-43 EKDNEDYYLDAFG
+43 EKDSEDYYLDAFG

-75 LSDIHIQEIKR
+75 LSDIHIQEIKK

-92 YFTDNY
+92 YFKNNY

-109 PDRREYQEKF
+109 PDHREYQEKF

-127 EQYLVVFPRQAGKS
+127 DQYLVVFPRQAGKS
-141 AKTAVWLTWL
+141 ATTAVWLTWL

-159 MGICANRGSTAT
+159 IGICANRGSTAT

-180 YTCLPIWFQQGI
+180 FSLLPIWFQQGI

-228 DECIEYNSIITLKN
+228 DE
-242 KTTGEIKDIKIG
+242 
-254 DFYNLQEHKF
+254 
-264 ENSMNFQ
+264 
-271 VLTSN
+271 
-276 GFKDF
+276 
-281 DGIKKTVRDDNIKI
+281 
-295 YFGDDFL
+295 
-302 ITTPEHKYYTG
+302 
-313 KDFIYAEDIKI
+313 A
-324 NDIIFGKQVTKIEHN
+324 
-339 VKCTNEFFDLINVSD
+339 
-354 GHHFTAN
+354 
-361 SIEVSNCAYVA
+361 AYVA

-418 VIENVQESEIEE
+418 VIENVQESEIAE

-438 DVVKNKYGTFDVQ
+438 DTVKNKYGTFDVQ

-465 WREVPRYDR
+465 WRKVPRYDR

-486 QVIDRQGL
+486 QVIDRDGL
-494 QYFLQAYACEF
+494 QFFLQAYACEF

-521 ESVKPKDKVFVQ
+521 EAVKPKDRIFVQ

-594 FLYDFANS
+594 FLYEFGIS

-628 EYENLYYDRSGN
+628 EYENLYYDRTGN
-640 KFKTYPGF
+640 KFKNYPGF
-648 RTTPKSRA
+648 RTTTKSRA

-669 KLEICDSDTILELQ
+669 KLEIYDADTILELQ

-721 FKEITKSIYSESDTD
+721 FKEVTKSIYSESETD
-736 FADCIT
+736 FADYIT

-748 GTEINNFESD
+748 GVSGFE
-758 NSNDYYYG
+758 NDEMSTDYFYG

>member
-1 MILSA
+1 MILST
-6 EQIKVLKENKNLIT
+6 EQIKVLKENKELIT
-20 PEILDELRK
+20 SEILDELRK

-43 EKDNEDYYLDAFG
+43 ERDNEDYYLDAFG
-56 GRIAFNGN
+56 SRISFNGN

-75 LSDIHIQEIKR
+75 LSDIHIQEIKK

-92 YFTDNY
+92 YFKNNY

-109 PDRREYQEKF
+109 PDHREYQEKF
-119 IHSLNDEN
+119 IHSLNNEN

-141 AKTAVWLTWL
+141 ATTAVWLTWL

-159 MGICANRGSTAT
+159 IGICANRGSTAT

-180 YTCLPIWFQQGI
+180 YTCLPIWLQQGI

-228 DECIEYNSIITLKN
+228 DE
-242 KTTGEIKDIKIG
+242 
-254 DFYNLQEHKF
+254 
-264 ENSMNFQ
+264 
-271 VLTSN
+271 
-276 GFKDF
+276 
-281 DGIKKTVRDDNIKI
+281 
-295 YFGDDFL
+295 
-302 ITTPEHKYYTG
+302 
-313 KDFIYAEDIKI
+313 A
-324 NDIIFGKQVTKIEHN
+324 
-339 VKCTNEFFDLINVSD
+339 
-354 GHHFTAN
+354 
-361 SIEVSNCAYVA
+361 AYVA

-486 QVIDRQGL
+486 QVIDRDGL
-494 QYFLQAYACEF
+494 QFFLQAYACEF

-521 ESVKPKDKVFVQ
+521 ESVKPKDRIFVQ

-594 FLYDFANS
+594 FLYEFGIS

-628 EYENLYYDRSGN
+628 EYENLYYDRTGN
-640 KFKTYPGF
+640 KFKNYPGF
-648 RTTPKSRA
+648 RTTTKSRA

-669 KLEICDSDTILELQ
+669 KLEICDADTILELQ

-721 FKEITKSIYSESDTD
+721 FKEVTKSIYSESETD
-736 FADCIT
+736 FADYIT

-748 GTEINNFESD
+748 GVSGFE
-758 NSNDYYYG
+758 NDEMLTDYFYG

>member
-20 PEILDELRK
+20 SEILSELRK

-43 EKDNEDYYLDAFG
+43 EKDSEDYYLDAFG

-75 LSDIHIQEIKR
+75 LSDIHIQEIKK

-92 YFTDNY
+92 YFKNNY

-109 PDRREYQEKF
+109 PDHREYQEKF

-127 EQYLVVFPRQAGKS
+127 DQYLVVFPRQAGKS
-141 AKTAVWLTWL
+141 ATTAVWLTWL

-159 MGICANRGSTAT
+159 IGICANRGSTAT
-171 DFLANVKNI
+171 DFLSNVKNI
-180 YTCLPIWFQQGI
+180 FSLLPIWFQQGI

-228 DECIEYNSIITLKN
+228 DE
-242 KTTGEIKDIKIG
+242 
-254 DFYNLQEHKF
+254 
-264 ENSMNFQ
+264 
-271 VLTSN
+271 
-276 GFKDF
+276 
-281 DGIKKTVRDDNIKI
+281 
-295 YFGDDFL
+295 
-302 ITTPEHKYYTG
+302 
-313 KDFIYAEDIKI
+313 A
-324 NDIIFGKQVTKIEHN
+324 
-339 VKCTNEFFDLINVSD
+339 
-354 GHHFTAN
+354 
-361 SIEVSNCAYVA
+361 AYVA

-418 VIENVQESEIEE
+418 VIENVQESEIAE

-438 DVVKNKYGTFDVQ
+438 DTVKNKYGTFDVQ

-465 WREVPRYDR
+465 WRKVPRYDR

-486 QVIDRQGL
+486 QVIDRDGL
-494 QYFLQAYACEF
+494 QFFLQAYACEF

-521 ESVKPKDKVFVQ
+521 EAVKPKDRIFVQ

-542 EEPLENH
+542 EEPFENH

-628 EYENLYYDRSGN
+628 EYENLYYDRTGN
-640 KFKTYPGF
+640 KFKNYPGF
-648 RTTPKSRA
+648 RTTTKSRA

-669 KLEICDSDTILELQ
+669 KLEICDADTILELQ

-721 FKEITKSIYSESDTD
+721 FKEVTKSIYSESETD
-736 FADCIT
+736 FADYIT

-748 GTEINNFESD
+748 GISGFENNEMST
-758 NSNDYYYG
+758 DYFYG

>member
-6 EQIKVLKENKNLIT
+6 EQIKVLKENKELIT
-20 PEILDELRK
+20 SEILDELRK

-43 EKDNEDYYLDAFG
+43 EKDSEDYYLDAFG

-75 LSDIHIQEIKR
+75 LSDIHIQEIKK

-92 YFTDNY
+92 YFKNNY

-109 PDRREYQEKF
+109 PDHREYQEKF

-127 EQYLVVFPRQAGKS
+127 DQYLVVFPRQAGKS
-141 AKTAVWLTWL
+141 ATTAVWLTWL

-159 MGICANRGSTAT
+159 IGICANRGSTAT

-180 YTCLPIWFQQGI
+180 FSLLPIWFQQGI

-228 DECIEYNSIITLKN
+228 DE
-242 KTTGEIKDIKIG
+242 
-254 DFYNLQEHKF
+254 
-264 ENSMNFQ
+264 
-271 VLTSN
+271 
-276 GFKDF
+276 
-281 DGIKKTVRDDNIKI
+281 
-295 YFGDDFL
+295 
-302 ITTPEHKYYTG
+302 
-313 KDFIYAEDIKI
+313 A
-324 NDIIFGKQVTKIEHN
+324 
-339 VKCTNEFFDLINVSD
+339 
-354 GHHFTAN
+354 
-361 SIEVSNCAYVA
+361 AYVA

-418 VIENVQESEIEE
+418 VIENVQESEIAE

-438 DVVKNKYGTFDVQ
+438 DTVKNKYGTFDVQ

-465 WREVPRYDR
+465 WRKVPRYDR

-486 QVIDRQGL
+486 QIIDRDGL
-494 QYFLQAYACEF
+494 QFFLQAYACEF

-521 ESVKPKDKVFVQ
+521 ESVKPKDRIFVQ

-628 EYENLYYDRSGN
+628 EYENLYYDRTGN
-640 KFKTYPGF
+640 KFKNYPGF
-648 RTTPKSRA
+648 RTTTKSRA

-669 KLEICDSDTILELQ
+669 KLEICDADTILELQ

-721 FKEITKSIYSESDTD
+721 FKEVTKSIYSESETD
-736 FADCIT
+736 FADYIT

-748 GTEINNFESD
+748 GISGFE
-758 NSNDYYYG
+758 NDEMLTDYFYG

>member
-1 MILSA
+1 MILSV
-6 EQIKVLKENKNLIT
+6 EQIKVLKENKELIT

-43 EKDNEDYYLDAFG
+43 ERDNEDYYLDAFG
-56 GRIAFNGN
+56 GRISFNGN

-92 YFTDNY
+92 YFKNNY

-109 PDRREYQEKF
+109 PDHREYQEKF
-119 IHSLNDEN
+119 IHSLNNVN

-141 AKTAVWLTWL
+141 ATTAVWLTWL

-159 MGICANRGSTAT
+159 IGICANRGSTAT

-180 YTCLPIWFQQGI
+180 YTCLPIWLQQGI

-228 DECIEYNSIITLKN
+228 DE
-242 KTTGEIKDIKIG
+242 
-254 DFYNLQEHKF
+254 
-264 ENSMNFQ
+264 
-271 VLTSN
+271 
-276 GFKDF
+276 
-281 DGIKKTVRDDNIKI
+281 
-295 YFGDDFL
+295 
-302 ITTPEHKYYTG
+302 
-313 KDFIYAEDIKI
+313 A
-324 NDIIFGKQVTKIEHN
+324 
-339 VKCTNEFFDLINVSD
+339 
-354 GHHFTAN
+354 
-361 SIEVSNCAYVA
+361 AYVA

-418 VIENVQESEIEE
+418 VIENLQESEIEE

-438 DVVKNKYGTFDVQ
+438 DTVKNKYGTFDVQ

-510 TLISGDVLKEI
+510 TLISGDVLKDI
-521 ESVKPKDKVFVQ
+521 ESVKPKDRVFVQ

-648 RTTPKSRA
+648 RTTPKSRS

-669 KLEICDSDTILELQ
+669 KLEIYDADTILELQ

-721 FKEITKSIYSESDTD
+721 FKEVTKSIYSESDTD

-748 GTEINNFESD
+748 GNLETEFNEMT
-758 NSNDYYYG
+758 NDYFYG

>member
-6 EQIKVLKENKNLIT
+6 EQIKVLKENKELIT
-20 PEILDELRK
+20 SEILDELRK

-43 EKDNEDYYLDAFG
+43 ERDNEDYYLDAFG
-56 GRIAFNGN
+56 GRISFNGN

-86 CSEDID
+86 CSEDVD
-92 YFTDNY
+92 YFKNNY

-109 PDRREYQEKF
+109 PDHREYQEKF
-119 IHSLNDEN
+119 IHSLNNAN

-141 AKTAVWLTWL
+141 ATTAVWLTWL

-159 MGICANRGSTAT
+159 IGICANRGSTAT

-180 YTCLPIWFQQGI
+180 YTCLPIWLQQGI

-228 DECIEYNSIITLKN
+228 DET
-242 KTTGEIKDIKIG
+242 
-254 DFYNLQEHKF
+254 
-264 ENSMNFQ
+264 
-271 VLTSN
+271 
-276 GFKDF
+276 
-281 DGIKKTVRDDNIKI
+281 
-295 YFGDDFL
+295 
-302 ITTPEHKYYTG
+302 
-313 KDFIYAEDIKI
+313 
-324 NDIIFGKQVTKIEHN
+324 
-339 VKCTNEFFDLINVSD
+339 
-354 GHHFTAN
+354 
-361 SIEVSNCAYVA
+361 AYVA
-372 ATKWESFVD
+372 GTKWESFVD

-418 VIENVQESEIEE
+418 VIENLQESEIEE

-438 DVVKNKYGTFDVQ
+438 DTVKNKYGTFDVQ

-510 TLISGDVLKEI
+510 TLISGDVLKDI
-521 ESVKPKDKVFVQ
+521 ESVKPKDRIFVQ

-721 FKEITKSIYSESDTD
+721 FKEVTKSIYSESDTD
-736 FADCIT
+736 FADYIT

-748 GTEINNFESD
+748 GVSGFE
-758 NSNDYYYG
+758 NDEMLTDYFYG

>member
-1 MILSA
+1 MILST

-20 PEILDELRK
+20 SEILSELRK

-43 EKDNEDYYLDAFG
+43 EKDSEDYYLDAFG

-75 LSDIHIQEIKR
+75 LSDIHIQEIKK

-92 YFTDNY
+92 YFKNNY

-109 PDRREYQEKF
+109 PDHREYQEKF

-127 EQYLVVFPRQAGKS
+127 DQYLVVFPRQAGKS
-141 AKTAVWLTWL
+141 ATTAVWLTWL

-159 MGICANRGSTAT
+159 IGICANRGSTAT

-180 YTCLPIWFQQGI
+180 YTCLPIWLQQGI

-228 DECIEYNSIITLKN
+228 DE
-242 KTTGEIKDIKIG
+242 
-254 DFYNLQEHKF
+254 
-264 ENSMNFQ
+264 
-271 VLTSN
+271 
-276 GFKDF
+276 
-281 DGIKKTVRDDNIKI
+281 
-295 YFGDDFL
+295 
-302 ITTPEHKYYTG
+302 
-313 KDFIYAEDIKI
+313 A
-324 NDIIFGKQVTKIEHN
+324 
-339 VKCTNEFFDLINVSD
+339 
-354 GHHFTAN
+354 
-361 SIEVSNCAYVA
+361 AYVA

-465 WREVPRYDR
+465 WRKVPRYDR

-486 QVIDRQGL
+486 QVIDRDGL
-494 QYFLQAYACEF
+494 QFFLQAYACEF

-521 ESVKPKDKVFVQ
+521 ESVKPKDRIFVQ

-628 EYENLYYDRSGN
+628 EYENLYYDRTGN
-640 KFKTYPGF
+640 KFKNYPGF
-648 RTTPKSRA
+648 RTTTKSRA

-721 FKEITKSIYSESDTD
+721 FKEVTKSIYSESDTD
-736 FADCIT
+736 FADYIT

-748 GTEINNFESD
+748 GVSGFE
-758 NSNDYYYG
+758 NDEMLTDYFYG

>member
-92 YFTDNY
+92 YFTNNY

-313 KDFIYAEDIKI
+313 KDFVYAEDIKI

-339 VKCTNEFFDLINVSD
+339 VKCTDEFFDLINVSD

-521 ESVKPKDKVFVQ
+521 ESVKPKDRVFVQ

-570 DVTKFPFKQVAS
+570 DVTKFPFKQVGS

-721 FKEITKSIYSESDTD
+721 FKEVTKSIYSESETD
-736 FADCIT
+736 FADYIT

>member
-6 EQIKVLKENKNLIT
+6 EQIKVLKENKELIT
-20 PEILDELRK
+20 SEILDELRK

-43 EKDNEDYYLDAFG
+43 ERDNEDYYLDAFG
-56 GRIAFNGN
+56 GRISFNGN

-86 CSEDID
+86 CSEDVD
-92 YFTDNY
+92 YFKNNY

-109 PDRREYQEKF
+109 PDHREYQEKF
-119 IHSLNDEN
+119 IHSLNNAN

-141 AKTAVWLTWL
+141 ATTAVWLTWL

-159 MGICANRGSTAT
+159 IGICANRGSTAT

-180 YTCLPIWFQQGI
+180 YTCLPIWLQQGI

-228 DECIEYNSIITLKN
+228 DET
-242 KTTGEIKDIKIG
+242 
-254 DFYNLQEHKF
+254 
-264 ENSMNFQ
+264 
-271 VLTSN
+271 
-276 GFKDF
+276 
-281 DGIKKTVRDDNIKI
+281 
-295 YFGDDFL
+295 
-302 ITTPEHKYYTG
+302 
-313 KDFIYAEDIKI
+313 
-324 NDIIFGKQVTKIEHN
+324 
-339 VKCTNEFFDLINVSD
+339 
-354 GHHFTAN
+354 
-361 SIEVSNCAYVA
+361 AYVA
-372 ATKWESFVD
+372 GTKWESFVD

-521 ESVKPKDKVFVQ
+521 ESIKPKDKIFVQ

-628 EYENLYYDRSGN
+628 EYENLYYDRTGN
-640 KFKTYPGF
+640 KFKNYPGF
-648 RTTPKSRA
+648 RTTTKSRA

-669 KLEICDSDTILELQ
+669 KLEICDADTILELQ

-721 FKEITKSIYSESDTD
+721 FKEVTKSIYSESETD
-736 FADCIT
+736 FADYIT

-748 GTEINNFESD
+748 GISGFE
-758 NSNDYYYG
+758 NDEMLTDYFYG

>member
-1 MILSA
+1 MILST

-20 PEILDELRK
+20 SEILDELRK

-43 EKDNEDYYLDAFG
+43 EKDSEDYYLDAFG

-92 YFTDNY
+92 YFKNNY

-109 PDRREYQEKF
+109 PDHREYQEKF

-127 EQYLVVFPRQAGKS
+127 DQYLVVFPRQAGKS
-141 AKTAVWLTWL
+141 ATTAVWLCWL

-159 MGICANRGSTAT
+159 IGICANRGSTAT

-180 YTCLPIWFQQGI
+180 FSCLPIWFQQGI

-228 DECIEYNSIITLKN
+228 DE
-242 KTTGEIKDIKIG
+242 
-254 DFYNLQEHKF
+254 
-264 ENSMNFQ
+264 
-271 VLTSN
+271 
-276 GFKDF
+276 
-281 DGIKKTVRDDNIKI
+281 
-295 YFGDDFL
+295 
-302 ITTPEHKYYTG
+302 
-313 KDFIYAEDIKI
+313 A
-324 NDIIFGKQVTKIEHN
+324 
-339 VKCTNEFFDLINVSD
+339 
-354 GHHFTAN
+354 
-361 SIEVSNCAYVA
+361 AYVA

-418 VIENVQESEIEE
+418 VIENVQESEIAE

-465 WREVPRYDR
+465 WKEVPRYDR
-474 KGNLIDPETFKQ
+474 KGDLIDPETFKQ
-486 QVIDRQGL
+486 QVIDRDGL
-494 QYFLQAYACEF
+494 QFFLQAYACEF

-521 ESVKPKDKVFVQ
+521 ESVKPKDRIFVQ

-628 EYENLYYDRSGN
+628 EYENLYYDRTGN
-640 KFKTYPGF
+640 KFKNYPGF
-648 RTTPKSRA
+648 RTTTKSRA

-669 KLEICDSDTILELQ
+669 KLEIYDADTILELQ

-721 FKEITKSIYSESDTD
+721 FKEVTKSIYSESETD
-736 FADCIT
+736 FADYIT

-748 GTEINNFESD
+748 GISGFE
-758 NSNDYYYG
+758 NDEMSTDYFYG

>member
-6 EQIKVLKENKNLIT
+6 EQIKVLKENKELIT
-20 PEILDELRK
+20 SEILDELRK

-43 EKDNEDYYLDAFG
+43 EKDSEDYYLDAFG

-75 LSDIHIQEIKR
+75 LSDIHIQEIKK

-92 YFTDNY
+92 YFKNNY

-109 PDRREYQEKF
+109 PDHREYQEKF

-127 EQYLVVFPRQAGKS
+127 DQYLVVFPRQAGKS
-141 AKTAVWLTWL
+141 ATTAVWLTWL

-159 MGICANRGSTAT
+159 IGICANRGSTAT
-171 DFLANVKNI
+171 DFLSNVKNI
-180 YTCLPIWFQQGI
+180 FSLLPIWFQQGI

-228 DECIEYNSIITLKN
+228 DE
-242 KTTGEIKDIKIG
+242 
-254 DFYNLQEHKF
+254 
-264 ENSMNFQ
+264 
-271 VLTSN
+271 
-276 GFKDF
+276 
-281 DGIKKTVRDDNIKI
+281 
-295 YFGDDFL
+295 
-302 ITTPEHKYYTG
+302 
-313 KDFIYAEDIKI
+313 A
-324 NDIIFGKQVTKIEHN
+324 
-339 VKCTNEFFDLINVSD
+339 
-354 GHHFTAN
+354 
-361 SIEVSNCAYVA
+361 AYVA

-438 DVVKNKYGTFDVQ
+438 DTVKNKYGTFDVQ

-465 WREVPRYDR
+465 WRKVPRYDR

-486 QVIDRQGL
+486 QVIDRDGL
-494 QYFLQAYACEF
+494 QFFLQAYACEF

-521 ESVKPKDKVFVQ
+521 ESVKPKDRIFVQ

-594 FLYDFANS
+594 FLYEFGIS

-628 EYENLYYDRSGN
+628 EYENLYYDRTGN
-640 KFKTYPGF
+640 KFKNYPGF
-648 RTTPKSRA
+648 RTTTKSRA

-721 FKEITKSIYSESDTD
+721 FKEVTKSIYSESETD
-736 FADCIT
+736 FADYIT

-748 GTEINNFESD
+748 GVSGFE
-758 NSNDYYYG
+758 NDEMLTDYFYG